1 MFRCSAFTTPGCR
14 NRRTVVRTCR
24 LEANSSSSECP
35 EEGRAIDSDNLAA
48 RPNNHE
54 KAALKEN
61 IKKGRR
67 QIRWAT
73 GSCVITGP
81 QETRQPSNEAGCR
94 RLQIVTKGRSV
105 TPQHCYCIAL
115 GYGSVLL
122 SFVTQSTGQ
131 DSQSPV
137 LFLYVVIK
145 AERHTILCN

>member
-81 QETRQPSNEAGCR
+81 QETSQPSNEAGCR

-105 TPQHCYCIAL
+105 TPPALLLYCFRLWKSRAVICDTEH
-115 GYGSVLL
+115 G
-122 SFVTQSTGQ
+122 TGQ
-131 DSQSPV
+131 SESCAISVCRDKSRTPYNFV
-137 LFLYVVIK
+137 
-145 AERHTILCN
+145 